1 MSVPIRQEALRI
13 SDALH
18 EHEFSPHLRHPL
30 VLHPQAHDFQPY
42 RQMFQPEAPAPTGTT
57 HRTYEIATRNRVE
70 AANFGSALR
79 HHSYSGATLQVDSLL
94 LDRPM
99 DVNAPINFDMGNALH
114 IAGMKGHLDTVQR
127 LIHRGAKVNSVNY
140 AKQTSLHAVCEA
152 NNGEVAWE
160 LLASGCNA
168 DQRDAV
174 GQTPMHRAAF
184 VGAIEPLRALL
195 DYGANSKVRDEG
207 RQMPI
212 HKAAMMGRQAALSLL
227 LQRDPNSVNAEAND
241 GWTCLHLA
249 AHHGHSAACEMLLR
263 YGADVGLRDAERMQ
277 PLHRAATSSNVETC
291 QILLRAGADIA
302 ATDVSRWTPLHH
314 ACEAGAAMVV
324 RALLQNEP
332 PAPLDAGDGRRR
344 TALHIA
350 TEEGQEE
357 VCELLIQFGADP
369 HAGDMAKGVP
379 SPLVVARRN
388 KNPKLVSLFVGNQAA
403 QDVQS
408 LQDSMF
414 QSEQKIQQLEQS
426 RALYQQRK
434 TNNAQD
440 SLSGYDVDQMQ

>member
-1 MSVPIRQEALRI
+1 
-13 SDALH
+13 
-18 EHEFSPHLRHPL
+18 
-30 VLHPQAHDFQPY
+30 
-42 RQMFQPEAPAPTGTT
+42 
-57 HRTYEIATRNRVE
+57 
-70 AANFGSALR
+70 
-79 HHSYSGATLQVDSLL
+79 
-94 LDRPM
+94 M

-114 IAGMKGHLDTVQR
+114 IAGMKGHLDTMQR

-140 AKQTSLHAVCEA
+140 AKQTSLHAACEA

-184 VGAIEPLRALL
+184 VGAIEALRALL
-195 DYGANSKVRDEG
+195 DYGANVKVRDEG
-207 RQMPI
+207 RQLPI
-212 HKAAMMGRQAALSLL
+212 HKAAMMGRQAALQLL

-249 AHHGHSAACEMLLR
+249 AHHGHSAAVEILLR
-263 YGADVGLRDAERMQ
+263 YGADVTLRDAERMQ
-277 PLHRAATSSNVETC
+277 PLHRAASAATSGNVETC
-291 QILLRAGADIA
+291 QVLLRAGADITA
-302 ATDVSRWTPLHH
+302 GDVSRWTPLHH

-332 PAPLDAGDGRRR
+332 PAVLDARDGRRR

-357 VCELLIQFGADP
+357 VCELLMQFGADP

-379 SPLVVARRN
+379 SPLVVARRHRN
-388 KNPKLVSLFVGNQAA
+388 QKLISLFIGNQTT
-403 QDVQS
+403 QDLQS
-408 LQDSMF
+408 LQDSIV

-434 TNNAQD
+434 TNSVPD
-440 SLSGYDVDQMQ
+440 PLSGYEGMSVQDPMK